1 MENYNYTGINK
12 YGKRVTGVM
21 PAANGQELEQ
31 KLIKSHIDLLTYKKQ
46 SSSFSLLGKPKI
58 TRKDVIGVTFQL
70 EQLLRAGVPLLEII
84 DDLKDNFE
92 SDAVKEMLANVYES
106 MEGGTTFSES
116 LKKFENDFGEVY
128 ISLVSVGEKTGQLE
142 DILLDLAN
150 MLKWEDELVSKA
162 KKVMIYPAIVATVVI
177 GVVILMMLFVVP
189 ELLGFITSMGG
200 ELGFATI
207 ALIATSGF
215 IQAYIIE
222 LFVVPVVLIY
232 ALKWWR
238 SKSDRFKLKTDEWV
252 LNINIIGP
260 IIHKLKLARVANT
273 LAVMYGA
280 GISFTECMKMSSTVA
295 GNTYLQR
302 NIDLAVRLI
311 QEGKPIH
318 EAFESAEVFPKLAIS
333 MIKVGENSGQMDE
346 ALSNVSYFYD
356 REAKEMI
363 EKIEPA
369 IEPILTVVMGF
380 VVGWVMI
387 AVLGPI
393 YDTIAQVQ

>member
-1 MENYNYTGINK
+1 MQNFKYTGINR
-12 YGKRVTGVM
+12 YGKRVRGVVS
-21 PAANGQELEQ
+21 ANDQVDLNQ
-31 KLIKSHIDLLTYKKQ
+31 KLRKQ
-46 SSSFSLLGKPKI
+46 QINVISSSKQGGSLFGQSKAKV
-58 TRKDVIGVTFQL
+58 TRKELIFITFQL
-70 EQLLRAGVPLLEII
+70 AQLLKAGVPLLEVL
-84 DDLKDNFE
+84 DDLKNSIE
-92 SDAVKEMLANVYES
+92 SESAKEMLTEIHDL
-106 MEGGTTFSES
+106 MQGGSTFSEA
-116 LKKFENDFGEVY
+116 LTTYKKVFGNVY
-128 ISLVSVGEKTGQLE
+128 VALVSVGENTGKLDE
-142 DILLDLAN
+142 ILTNLGE
-150 MLKWEDELVSKA
+150 MLKWEDELASKA

-177 GVVILMMLFVVP
+177 AVVILMMLFVVP

-200 ELGFATI
+200 EIGLATT
-207 ALIATSGF
+207 ALIATSAF
-215 IQAYIIE
+215 IQNYIIE
-222 LFVVPVVLIY
+222 LFVIPIALVYL
-232 ALKWWR
+232 LKWWR
-238 SKSDRFKLKTDEWV
+238 TKSEKFTLKTDE
-252 LNINIIGP
+252 LALKISIIGP

-273 LAVMYGA
+273 LSVMYGA
-280 GISFTECMKMSSTVA
+280 GISFTESMKMSSTVA
-295 GNTYLQR
+295 GNTFLKR
-302 NIDLAVRLI
+302 KIDFAVQMI

-346 ALSNVSYFYD
+346 ALSNISYFYD

>member
-1 MENYNYTGINK
+1 MQNYNYTGINK
-12 YGKRVTGVM
+12 FGKRVNGVL
-21 PAANGQELEQ
+21 PAANEQELEQ
-31 KLIKSHIDLLTYKKQ
+31 KLLKSNIDLLSYKKQ
-46 SSSFSLLGKPKI
+46 SEGFSLTGKTKVS
-58 TRKDVIGVTFQL
+58 RKDIIGMTFQL

-84 DDLKDNFE
+84 DDLKDTFE
-92 SDAVKEMLANVYES
+92 SNAVKEMLANIYES
-106 MEGGTTFSES
+106 MEGGATFSES
-116 LKKFENDFGEVY
+116 LRNFEDEFGEVY

-142 DILLDLAN
+142 DILIDLAN

-215 IQAYIIE
+215 IQEYILEI
-222 LFVVPVVLIY
+222 FIVPIVLITG
-232 ALKWWR
+232 LKWWR
-238 SKSDRFKLKTDEWV
+238 KQSPDFKEKTDEMSLRVW
-252 LNINIIGP
+252 IIGP
-260 IIHKLKLARVANT
+260 VLYKLKLARIANS
-273 LAVMYGA
+273 LAVMYAA
-280 GISFTECMKMSSTVA
+280 GVSFPEALKMSSVIA
-295 GNTYLQR
+295 GNKYLEN
-302 NIDLAVRLI
+302 NIMNAVRMI
-311 QEGKPIH
+311 EDGKPIYESFE
-318 EAFESAEVFPKLAIS
+318 EADVFPHMAVR
-333 MIKVGENSGQMDE
+333 MIKVGELSGGMDT
-346 ALSNVSYFYD
+346 ALRNVSYFYD

-363 EKIEPA
+363 EKIEPT

-380 VVGWVMI
+380 VVGWVML

>member
-1 MENYNYTGINK
+1 MENYKYTGINR
-12 YGKRVTGVM
+12 YGKRVKGVVS
-21 PAANGQELEQ
+21 ANNPSDLGQ
-31 KLIKSHIDLLTYKKQ
+31 KLLKQNINLISSSKQ
-46 SSSFSLLGKPKI
+46 SAGLFGVSSTKV
-58 TRKDVIGVTFQL
+58 TRKELIFITFQL
-70 EQLLRAGVPLLEII
+70 AQLLKAGVPLLEVI
-84 DDLKDNFE
+84 DDLRNSVE
-92 SDAVKEMLANVYES
+92 NQATKEMLAEIYD
-106 MEGGTTFSES
+106 MMQGGSTFSES
-116 LKKFENDFGEVY
+116 LSSYKKVFGNVY
-128 ISLVSVGEKTGQLE
+128 VALVSVGENTGK
-142 DILLDLAN
+142 LDLILVN
-150 MLKWEDELVSKA
+150 LGEMLKWEDELASKA

-177 GVVILMMLFVVP
+177 AVVILMMLFVVP

-200 ELGFATI
+200 EIGFATV

-215 IQAYIIE
+215 IQNYIIE
-222 LFVVPVVLIY
+222 LFVVPFIIIY
-232 ALKWWR
+232 LFKWWR
-238 SKSDRFKLKTDEWV
+238 SKSDKFKLKTDEWV
-252 LNINIIGP
+252 LRISIIGP

-295 GNTYLQR
+295 GNTYLKR
-302 NIDLAVRLI
+302 NIDYAVELI
-311 QEGKPIH
+311 EEGNPIH

-346 ALSNVSYFYD
+346 ALSNISYFYD

-369 IEPILTVVMGF
+369 IEPILTVAMGF

>member
-1 MENYNYTGINK
+1 MQNFKYTGINR
-12 YGKRVTGVM
+12 YGKRVKGVVS
-21 PAANGQELEQ
+21 ANDQVDLNQ
-31 KLIKSHIDLLTYKKQ
+31 KLRKQHINLV
-46 SSSFSLLGKPKI
+46 SSSKQGSGLFSRSKTKVS
-58 TRKDVIGVTFQL
+58 RKELIFITFQL
-70 EQLLRAGVPLLEII
+70 AQLLKAGVPLLEVI
-84 DDLKDNFE
+84 DDLKNSIE
-92 SDAVKEMLANVYES
+92 SESAKDMLAEIYE
-106 MEGGTTFSES
+106 MMQGGSTFSEA
-116 LKKFENDFGEVY
+116 LTTYRKVFGNVY
-128 ISLVSVGEKTGQLE
+128 VALVSVGENTGKL
-142 DILLDLAN
+142 DHILTNLGE
-150 MLKWEDELVSKA
+150 MLKWEDELASKA

-177 GVVILMMLFVVP
+177 AVVILMMLFVVP

-207 ALIATSGF
+207 ALIATSAF
-215 IQAYIIE
+215 IQAYIVE
-222 LFVVPVVLIY
+222 LFVVPIIVVYLF
-232 ALKWWR
+232 KWWR
-238 SKSDRFKLKTDEWV
+238 SKSEKFTLKTDELMLRV
-252 LNINIIGP
+252 SIIGP

-280 GISFTECMKMSSTVA
+280 GISFTESMKMSSTVA
-295 GNTYLQR
+295 GNAYLKR
-302 NIDLAVRLI
+302 NIDFAVQLI

-346 ALSNVSYFYD
+346 ALSNISYFYD

-369 IEPILTVVMGF
+369 IEPILTVIMGF

-393 YDTIAQVQ
+393 YDTISQVQ